1 LLGNAPALLRR
12 NILRDPCDLILD
24 LDWRIQSQVG
34 VEIVNIGSE
43 FGKISIFLSKFG
55 DQ

>member
-1 LLGNAPALLRR
+1 
-12 NILRDPCDLILD
+12 LILD

-43 FGKISIFLSKFG
+43 FGKISKFG